1 MKPKRVIDK
10 TLTGAN
16 RDQITLFGPA
26 NTVIIEEPYKAPAIS
41 PFDFI
46 NAIHYS
52 KDNLIVDDW
61 SEKQY
66 NPFIINKGLSYG
78 HDTVIPANEV
88 NSRPHLDKK
97 MQFSFLINTIR
108 PRKRFNKW
116 IKAEKIE
123 SIEVIKE
130 YYGYST
136 EKARQVLPLLDES
149 KLDYL
154 RTKLIKG
161 GRNG

>member
-1 MKPKRVIDK
+1 MSLYFLSKAK
-10 TLTGAN
+10 
-16 RDQITLFGPA
+16 
-26 NTVIIEEPYKAPAIS
+26 EEIKETPYKAPAIS

-78 HDTVIPANEV
+78 ADTVIPANEM

-97 MQFSFLINTIR
+97 MQFAFLINSLR
-108 PRKRFNKW
+108 ARKRFNKW
-116 IKAEKIE
+116 IKADKIE

>member
-1 MKPKRVIDK
+1 M
-10 TLTGAN
+10 T
-16 RDQITLFGPA
+16 ITKIMSLFGTP
-26 NTVIIEEPYKAPAIS
+26 VVKHEIETYKAPAIT

-78 HDTVIPANEV
+78 HDTVIPANEM
-88 NSRPHLDKK
+88 NSRPHLDKIL
-97 MQFSFLINTIR
+97 QFHFLINIIR
-108 PRKRFNKW
+108 PKKRFNKW
-116 IKAEKIE
+116 IKAEKIDDL
-123 SIEVIKE
+123 EVIKE

-136 EKARQVLPLLDES
+136 EKAKQVLPLLNDSIIDEM
-149 KLDYL
+149 K
-154 RTKLIKG
+154 RRITKG
-161 GRNG
+161 GKNEY